1 MAGDGRLARYRD
13 AIELKSDDHRVLTSS
28 VLGHNG
34 EWQQFMTA
42 AYRRRK

>member
-28 VLGHNG
+28 VLGDNG